1 MRSFSQR
8 SLSGGH
14 RRSVNLS
21 DAPPYGTNAYDGNP
35 SSALADARVEIASL
49 HSQLSVKDALIKSLT
64 EQVATGGREGS
75 GVAHPASHQT
85 GGGGGPVR
93 GADADVIDALTARV
107 RQLERD
113 LVQARAE
120 IGALHVQH
128 SHKDALIATL
138 TEQLASSEI

>member
-1 MRSFSQR
+1 M
-8 SLSGGH
+8 
-14 RRSVNLS
+14 
-21 DAPPYGTNAYDGNP
+21 
-35 SSALADARVEIASL
+35 
-49 HSQLSVKDALIKSLT
+49 
-64 EQVATGGREGS
+64 
-75 GVAHPASHQT
+75 
-85 GGGGGPVR
+85 R